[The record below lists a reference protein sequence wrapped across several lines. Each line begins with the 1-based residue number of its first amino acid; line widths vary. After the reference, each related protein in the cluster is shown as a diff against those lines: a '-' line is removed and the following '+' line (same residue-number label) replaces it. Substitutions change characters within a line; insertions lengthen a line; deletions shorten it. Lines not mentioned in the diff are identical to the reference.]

1 MKTDLFQ
8 FSHRSEEPE
17 NSVLYLVGTP
27 IGNINDIS
35 KRAINVLKNS
45 SLIICEDTRK
55 TKFLLNQ
62 IEVKN
67 KLMSFHQ
74 YNAQKKIPQILQR
87 LKNGDSIS
95 MVSDAGMPL
104 ISDPGEELVKQVTLN
119 EYDVVC
125 IPGPCA
131 AITALTSSGLETSR
145 FVFYGFLARKGKER
159 DLLLKS
165 ISKNPFTSIIYE
177 SPKRIKELLL
187 DLKNLCGEKRQ
198 LSIGRELTKKFEQH
212 LRSDIGEL
220 IEYFNKIEPKGE
232 FTIIL
237 EGNKEKNNKSQSI
250 NVLKNDL
257 ISLIDAG
264 LSHSA
269 AAAYLAKKHKK
280 SKNVIYKLII

>member
-1 MKTDLFQ
+1 MKTDLSQ

-35 KRAINVLKNS
+35 KRAINVLKYAS
-45 SLIICEDTRK
+45 IIICEDTRN

-62 IEVKN
+62 IDVTN

-74 YNAQKKIPQILQR
+74 YNSKTKIPQILSR
-87 LKNGDSIS
+87 LKNGESIA
-95 MVSDAGMPL
+95 MVSDAGIPL

-119 EYDVVC
+119 KYDVVC

-131 AITALTSSGLETSR
+131 AITALASSGLETSR
-145 FVFYGFLARKGKER
+145 FVFFGFLARKGKER
-159 DLLLKS
+159 DFLLKS
-165 ISKNPFTSIIYE
+165 ISNTPFTSIIYE
-177 SPKRIKELLL
+177 SPRRIKDLLL
-187 DLKNLCGEKRQ
+187 DLKNTCGDKRQ
-198 LSIGRELTKKFEQH
+198 VAIGRELTKKFEQH
-212 LRSDIGEL
+212 LKSDIGKL

-232 FTIIL
+232 FTIIV
-237 EGNKEKNNKSQSI
+237 EGNKEKNNEIQSI
-250 NVLKNDL
+250 NSLKNDL

-269 AAAYLAKKHKK
+269 AAAYLAKKNKK
-280 SKNVIYKLII
+280 SKSEIYKLII

>member
-1 MKTDLFQ
+1 MKTDLFK

-17 NSVLYLVGTP
+17 NSVLYIVGTP

-74 YNAQKKIPQILQR
+74 YNAQKKIPEILLR

-95 MVSDAGMPL
+95 IVSDAGMPL

-145 FVFYGFLARKGKER
+145 FLFYGFLARKGKER

-187 DLKNLCGEKRQ
+187 DLKNLCGDKRQ

-212 LRSDIGEL
+212 LRGDIGNL

-237 EGNKEKNNKSQSI
+237 EGNKEKNNKSQSM